1 MATTTTTTN
10 KPLNPR
16 AQDLSPKGYNRAALY
31 SGKALDFDGVNDILT
46 MPTALTSSLSTT
58 SVTFVTNVKT
68 DFATWSGTRDDVFTF
83 AERGIILAFNDGN
96 IYYYYRHQSS
106 AWRTLQVP
114 NADFKPQEWN
124 QMVTT
129 IDLNADT
136 WKAYINGI
144 EVATSNTYSDT
155 AIAYDSNALT
165 IGAQAGGRF
174 FDGQIAGF
182 KIFNTAL
189 TAAQVADL
197 YLNPE
202 KIVPDG
208 VADSALKLWLPM
220 MEGAGAS
227 AYDGSGNGNDGTIN
241 GATWTAGIGAPVAQ
255 TALVSWNKGSNLST
269 YSEQFDNAAW
279 TKQDSTITA
288 NSTTS
293 PDGNQ
298 NADELKVNTSTS
310 FHQMTSA
317 QVVSI
322 GTTYAFSVYAKQGSG
337 TKYLQF
343 AGAGLQAAS
352 QAPIFDLQNGIAYTA
367 ATKTVCLSANI
378 ENVGNG
384 WYRCSAIVS
393 ATGTAGFTICFTQT
407 TNAFS
412 GDSFAGNGTDSF
424 YIWGAQV
431 TQGTNLGP
439 YIKTNATAQTSDVL
453 VPEGLTAGASIFGT
467 DIITP
472 RNAFALNLDGA
483 SWAEVHDNASL
494 DITSA
499 ITLEAWVY
507 WNTSTDKG
515 LMGKWDYNSSKASYL
530 LYKQSASRFIM
541 YVSSNGST
549 LASETNDTNISSGWN
564 HLVGVYDGANL
575 KCYLNG
581 VVDGSSAY
589 SSGLYSSDAVVE
601 IGRYDQVSSTSY
613 TNQIANPRIYNRALT
628 AAEVLRNYNADR
640 PKFGL

>member
-16 AQDLSPKGYNRAALY
+16 AQDLSPKGYNRANIF

-46 MPTALTSSLSTT
+46 TGAVSATLNSFTITGYMKFDALGTDLIAISLASVNSNNERFIIFNNAADGEKLHIYAPLINVSASYSSNYTIKAGEWFHYAITFGTSM
-58 SVTFVTNVKT
+58 TF
-68 DFATWSGTRDDVFTF
+68 
-83 AERGIILAFNDGN
+83 
-96 IYYYYRHQSS
+96 
-106 AWRTLQVP
+106 
-114 NADFKPQEWN
+114 
-124 QMVTT
+124 
-129 IDLNADT
+129 
-136 WKAYINGI
+136 YINGRQT
-144 EVATSNTYSDT
+144 ATHAVTNSTALSNDFILGARKFVSYSQYFNGDH
-155 AIAYDSNALT
+155 
-165 IGAQAGGRF
+165 
-174 FDGQIAGF
+174 AGF
-182 KIFNTAL
+182 KAFGVTL
-189 TAAQVADL
+189 TPAQVSDL

-208 VADSALKLWLPM
+208 VASSALKLWLPM

-439 YIKTNATAQTSDVL
+439 YIKTNATAQTSAVL

-472 RNAFALNLDGA
+472 RNPYALNLDGA
-483 SWAEVHDNASL
+483 SWGEVHDNASL

-507 WNTSTDKG
+507 WNTSIDKG
-515 LMGKWDYNSSKASYL
+515 LISKWDFAGSKASYL
-530 LYKQSASRFIM
+530 LYKPSGGARFYI
-541 YVSSNGST
+541 YVSHNGST
-549 LASETNDTNISSGWN
+549 LQFLSNNTNITAGWN
-564 HLVGVYDGANL
+564 HLVGIYDGTTL

-581 VVDGSSAY
+581 NLDGSTAYNLGIFSSPSPVEVGGYNLSA
-589 SSGLYSSDAVVE
+589 STLYE
-601 IGRYDQVSSTSY
+601 
-613 TNQIANPRIYNRALT
+613 NQLANPRIYNRALT
-628 AAEVLRNYNADR
+628 ATEVARNYNADKS
-640 PKFGL
+640 KFGL

>member
-31 SGKALDFDGVNDILT
+31 SGKALSFDGVNDTIT
-46 MPTALTSSLSTT
+46 
-58 SVTFVTNVKT
+58 
-68 DFATWSGTRDDVFTF
+68 G
-83 AERGIILAFNDGN
+83 
-96 IYYYYRHQSS
+96 SS
-106 AWRTLQVP
+106 AALPASDYTIAAWFNLDTLKASGIVVWGDEA
-114 NADFKPQEWN
+114 NFERRALFVWDAGSGGGTYYLYSSTYASN
-124 QMVTT
+124 VAATT
-129 IDLNADT
+129 QL
-136 WKAYINGI
+136 
-144 EVATSNTYSDT
+144 S
-155 AIAYDSNALT
+155 
-165 IGAQAGGRF
+165 AGRWYFGV
-174 FDGQIAGF
+174 I
-182 KIFNTAL
+182 TL
-189 TAAQVADL
+189 TAAGAAKIYLNGREDGSGTNTLAAYTGTQYKVGNTGSSEFTNGKIAGARVFNQVLTPAQVSDL

-208 VADSALKLWLPM
+208 VASSALKLWLPM

-439 YIKTNATAQTSDVL
+439 YIKTNATAQTSAVL

-472 RNAFALNLDGA
+472 RNPYALNLDGA
-483 SWAEVHDNASL
+483 SWGEVHDNASL

-507 WNTSTDKG
+507 WNTSIDKG
-515 LMGKWDYNSSKASYL
+515 LISKWDFAGSKASYL
-530 LYKQSASRFIM
+530 LYKPSGGARFYI
-541 YVSSNGST
+541 YVSHNGST
-549 LASETNDTNISSGWN
+549 LQFLSNNTNITAGWN
-564 HLVGVYDGANL
+564 HLVGIYDGTTL

-581 VVDGSSAY
+581 NLDGSTAYNLGIFSSPSPVEVGGYNLSA
-589 SSGLYSSDAVVE
+589 STLYE
-601 IGRYDQVSSTSY
+601 
-613 TNQIANPRIYNRALT
+613 NQLANPRIYNRALT
-628 AAEVLRNYNADR
+628 ATEVARNYNADKS
-640 PKFGL
+640 KFGL